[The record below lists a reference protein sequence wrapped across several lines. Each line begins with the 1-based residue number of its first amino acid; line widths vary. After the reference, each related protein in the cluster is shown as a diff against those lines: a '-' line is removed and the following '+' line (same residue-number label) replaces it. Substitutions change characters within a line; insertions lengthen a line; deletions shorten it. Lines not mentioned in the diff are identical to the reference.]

1 MMKKIL
7 TRSERG
13 SALVIVVIISCVFT
27 IIGFSVLG
35 LAGSE
40 KILTQKALKETRA
53 FHLAEAGVARF
64 VANGYN
70 ENFEDISETALGD
83 GSYRVDVYTDVY
95 PGYAIATGIAGNEQ
109 KRIKVEMSFLS
120 PPYEH

>member
-1 MMKKIL
+1 MKMRIL
-7 TRSERG
+7 KKSETG
-13 SALVIVVIISCVFT
+13 AALVIVVIIGCIFT

-40 KILTQKALKETRA
+40 KILTQKTVKGSRA

-70 ENFEDISETALGD
+70 ESFVDIAETALGD
-83 GSYRVDVYTDVY
+83 GSYWVDVNTDVY
-95 PGYAIATGIAGNEQ
+95 PDRKE
-109 KRIKVEMSFLS
+109 
-120 PPYEH
+120 